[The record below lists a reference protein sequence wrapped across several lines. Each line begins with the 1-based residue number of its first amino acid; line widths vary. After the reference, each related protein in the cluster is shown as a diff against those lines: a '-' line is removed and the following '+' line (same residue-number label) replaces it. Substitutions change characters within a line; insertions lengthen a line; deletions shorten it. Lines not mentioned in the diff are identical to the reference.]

1 MGNVRFIRLAEVVN
15 KKQDKRVVSVTVV
28 PTITDCSGTIYF
40 TDLQLQEGSA
50 LTGYAPHTMTAP
62 AWFNGIVRSEETVI
76 LLNLGG
82 TSAGLDIHL
91 YPKQRMEGG
100 SVTLAQ
106 GVGGQKA
113 TFPNAM
119 NAGDDVALLASTR
132 ECTRNGSAEKK
143 DGLKGKKIMVW
154 TFMGNTRMYNALRD
168 YGDRIS
174 QIGLFSFKVRATGE
188 IYESGVAI
196 SNMLTYINRY
206 PHINWLLTVANDG
219 TNSIFRALRDN
230 TNGAQD
236 MFLSELVRIMQKY
249 PWCDGVDIDLEKG

>member
-1 MGNVRFIRLAEVVN
+1 MGDIRFIRLAEVVN

-50 LTGYAPHTMTAP
+50 LTGYAPHTEICLKESENAP
-62 AWFNGIVRSEETVI
+62 VWFNGIVRSEETVI

-91 YPKQRMEGG
+91 YPKQRMDGG

-113 TFPNAM
+113 TFPFAC

-132 ECTRNGSAEKK
+132 QCTRNGRKETKYGFFQYSAAWDSKHIVSLPQGKSAQLLYSMQEMD
-143 DGLKGKKIMVW
+143 DGK
-154 TFMGNTRMYNALRD
+154 TAY
-168 YGDRIS
+168 
-174 QIGLFSFKVRATGE
+174 
-188 IYESGVAI
+188 
-196 SNMLTYINRY
+196 
-206 PHINWLLTVANDG
+206 
-219 TNSIFRALRDN
+219 
-230 TNGAQD
+230 
-236 MFLSELVRIMQKY
+236 
-249 PWCDGVDIDLEKG
+249 